1 MRNNVA
7 QMRTSFQ
14 KDDRSTVENYRPKSI
29 LLNISKDYKR
39 CIYDKIYQYFNK
51 IPSKQQYQLQQCF
64 CMQICLLV
72 IIEKRRKC
80 LGIDGVNG
88 TLLKDQ

>member
-1 MRNNVA
+1 MWLKCEPVFKKMTDLLWKTIARRVYF
-7 QMRTSFQ
+7 SIFQ
-14 KDDRSTVENYRPKSI
+14 KDYE
-29 LLNISKDYKR
+29 R